1 MKKET
6 SKLLSSY
13 CIEVGKK
20 RNNLPY
26 DETLINSLES
36 KLESENLLTEAKEMI
51 KLEDE
56 FDNNFEESEKACNNL
71 FEIIKNIT
79 IWNFSENKDKIKE
92 LKDIVRSKDK
102 NYTNRI
108 SLYEKLIKLP
118 QFKDLEE
125 TEKIRIAMKLGAL
138 DFLE

>member
-6 SKLLSSY
+6 SKLLSRY

-26 DETLINSLES
+26 DELLINSLES
-36 KLESENLLTEAKEMI
+36 KLKSENLLTEAKGMI

-56 FDNNFEESEKACNNL
+56 FDNNFKESEKACNSL

-79 IWNFSENKDKIKE
+79 IWNFSENKDRVKE